1 MDGVQWQEPSLRG
14 GHPHELNVEIKST
27 HARTLTHTDT
37 HTRTRTDYLLPMFTH
52 AQTLSCSRT
61 RKEIGEREREG
72 LKDKFSEF
80 EDFSSVVSVRSLS
93 DHLNRLLSNI

>member
-1 MDGVQWQEPSLRG
+1 MRG
-14 GHPHELNVEIKST
+14 GHPHELNVEIKRT

-37 HTRTRTDYLLPMFTH
+37 HIHTRTESLLAMFTH
-52 AQTLSCSRT
+52 AQER
-61 RKEIGEREREG
+61 REREREG